1 MSPFVD
7 LPSLQW
13 LIKKHF
19 DSLSSR
25 NQARARCMQI
35 GAVSPTSCR
44 YNRQL
49 VGNKLVFRSFN
60 LDFKGLGLATQS
72 VLAKL
77 PAEDGKQV
85 MCWIGGQIFSNIAYK
100 QVVASV
106 VGNVAANL
114 GMLNPAEAKPSPLQ
128 TEQVLKEV
136 KPKSFGT
143 FAFQEVNWC
152 MEVICHGLCL
162 PLEDH
167 MIIRWI

>member
-1 MSPFVD
+1 MV
-7 LPSLQW
+7 
-13 LIKKHF
+13 
-19 DSLSSR
+19 
-25 NQARARCMQI
+25 ARAFQ
-35 GAVSPTSCR
+35 T
-44 YNRQL
+44 
-49 VGNKLVFRSFN
+49 
-60 LDFKGLGLATQS
+60 
-72 VLAKL
+72 L
-77 PAEDGKQV
+77 P
-85 MCWIGGQIFSNIAYK
+85 YK

-136 KPKSFGT
+136 KLQSFGT

-167 MIIRWI
+167 MIIR